1 MIGVAIKKQ
10 SDIYNVIGKNIKK
23 YRKKKG
29 LKQRELAEALYLS
42 DSFIAKLES
51 ITHQTISIDTLEDIA
66 EVLDCD
72 IRDFFNFNSEGDI
85 NGYLKKLYN
94 NKIKTSSLNRK
105 LSSLSGYYN
114 FLFRNKYINTNSSSY
129 YSTC

>member
-1 MIGVAIKKQ
+1 MIEMAVKKK

-23 YRKKKG
+23 YRMKKG

-51 ITHQTISIDTLEDIA
+51 ITHQTISIDTLEEIA

-72 IRDFFNFNSEGDI
+72 IRDFFD
-85 NGYLKKLYN
+85 
-94 NKIKTSSLNRK
+94 
-105 LSSLSGYYN
+105 
-114 FLFRNKYINTNSSSY
+114 RNIIEDSKN
-129 YSTC
+129 

>member
-1 MIGVAIKKQ
+1 MAEKKQ

-23 YRKKKG
+23 YRKRKG

-66 EVLDCD
+66 EVLECD
-72 IRDFFNFNSEGDI
+72 IRDFFDKDVMKDS
-85 NGYLKKLYN
+85 KK
-94 NKIKTSSLNRK
+94 
-105 LSSLSGYYN
+105 
-114 FLFRNKYINTNSSSY
+114 
-129 YSTC
+129 

>member
-1 MIGVAIKKQ
+1 MIYMAVKKQ

-23 YRKKKG
+23 YRKRKG
-29 LKQRELAEALYLS
+29 LKQRELAETLYLS

-72 IRDFFNFNSEGDI
+72 IRDFFDRDVMKDS
-85 NGYLKKLYN
+85 KK
-94 NKIKTSSLNRK
+94 
-105 LSSLSGYYN
+105 
-114 FLFRNKYINTNSSSY
+114 
-129 YSTC
+129 

>member
-1 MIGVAIKKQ
+1 MAVKKQ

-23 YRKKKG
+23 YRKIKG

-66 EVLDCD
+66 NVLDCD
-72 IRDFFNFNSEGDI
+72 IRDFFDREVME
-85 NGYLKKLYN
+85 N
-94 NKIKTSSLNRK
+94 NKK
-105 LSSLSGYYN
+105 
-114 FLFRNKYINTNSSSY
+114 
-129 YSTC
+129 

>member
-1 MIGVAIKKQ
+1 MINMAVKKQ

-23 YRKKKG
+23 YRKIKG

-66 EVLDCD
+66 NVLDCD
-72 IRDFFNFNSEGDI
+72 IRDFFDRDVMEDS
-85 NGYLKKLYN
+85 KK
-94 NKIKTSSLNRK
+94 
-105 LSSLSGYYN
+105 
-114 FLFRNKYINTNSSSY
+114 
-129 YSTC
+129 

>member
-1 MIGVAIKKQ
+1 MEQKKQ

-23 YRKKKG
+23 YRKRKG

-66 EVLDCD
+66 EVLECD
-72 IRDFFNFNSEGDI
+72 IRDFFDRDVMENS
-85 NGYLKKLYN
+85 KK
-94 NKIKTSSLNRK
+94 
-105 LSSLSGYYN
+105 
-114 FLFRNKYINTNSSSY
+114 
-129 YSTC
+129 

>member
-1 MIGVAIKKQ
+1 MIGMAVKKQ

-29 LKQRELAEALYLS
+29 IKQRELAEALYLS

-66 EVLDCD
+66 NVLDCD
-72 IRDFFNFNSEGDI
+72 IRDFFDRDVMEDS
-85 NGYLKKLYN
+85 KK
-94 NKIKTSSLNRK
+94 
-105 LSSLSGYYN
+105 
-114 FLFRNKYINTNSSSY
+114 
-129 YSTC
+129 

>member
-1 MIGVAIKKQ
+1 MSVKKQ

-66 EVLDCD
+66 NVLDCD
-72 IRDFFNFNSEGDI
+72 IRDFFDRDI
-85 NGYLKKLYN
+85 IKD
-94 NKIKTSSLNRK
+94 NKN
-105 LSSLSGYYN
+105 
-114 FLFRNKYINTNSSSY
+114 
-129 YSTC
+129 